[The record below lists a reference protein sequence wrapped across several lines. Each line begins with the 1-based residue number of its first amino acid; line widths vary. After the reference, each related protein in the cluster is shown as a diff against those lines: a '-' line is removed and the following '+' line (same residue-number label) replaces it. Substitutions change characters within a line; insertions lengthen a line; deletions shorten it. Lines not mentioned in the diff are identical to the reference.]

1 MHLEH
6 YEPQTSSSWRGSMLM
21 FVAGTA
27 IGAVAALMM
36 APTSGRES
44 RAYLRRQ
51 SRKVADDVTSQADR
65 IAEAVKWGRDQATS
79 AVRETMDSAVS
90 QAKAAYNAA
99 KSHRMGDE
107 TYQRMGDEMSSAS
120 ANAPRPTPTRPT
132 SSMS

>member
-51 SRKVADDVTSQADR
+51 SARWPTMSPRKP
-65 IAEAVKWGRDQATS
+65 IASR
-79 AVRETMDSAVS
+79 
-90 QAKAAYNAA
+90 
-99 KSHRMGDE
+99 
-107 TYQRMGDEMSSAS
+107 
-120 ANAPRPTPTRPT
+120 RP
-132 SSMS
+132 

>member
-6 YEPQTSSSWRGSMLM
+6 YEPQTSSWRGSMLM

-51 SRKVADDVTSQADR
+51 SRKVASDVTSRADR
-65 IAEAVKWGRDQATS
+65 FASAVKWGRDQAAS

-107 TYQRMGDEMSSAS
+107 MSSAS
-120 ANAPRPTPTRPT
+120 ANAPRPAPSRPMN
-132 SSMS
+132 SSLS